1 MKPQRTT
8 KKLTVMRSVCSMSG
22 STAKTRVSFM
32 KSDVVGEQLSAEPP
46 WLGLVVAHG
55 VSLAI
60 VPPQ

>member
-1 MKPQRTT
+1 
-8 KKLTVMRSVCSMSG
+8 
-22 STAKTRVSFM
+22 M